1 MLEIKGKIEKIEKA
15 KITNIVN
22 ISILGE
28 DNQIKIKLELVKK
41 INPFKESDP
50 VKIVFDTIA
59 KPEKNPK
66 IILHGFIYS
75 ITIKE
80 GVKKIVINIGGLR
93 LLIDAPESF
102 DDLTAK
108 SETVIHFF

>member
-1 MLEIKGKIEKIEKA
+1 MLEIKGKIEKIEKS
-15 KITNIVN
+15 KITNVLN
-22 ISILGE
+22 IFILGE
-28 DNQIKIKLELVKK
+28 NNQIKIKLEMVLK

-50 VKIVFDTIA
+50 VKIVFASKA
-59 KPEKNPK
+59 KPEENPK
-66 IILHGFIYS
+66 LILHGFIYS
-75 ITIKE
+75 ITKKE
-80 GVKKIVINIGGLR
+80 GVKKIDINIGGLK